1 MGIEIFI
8 MTVVFALSII
18 YLLTRTVT
26 TDNLLIGTTGAILV
40 GIIAGVIITGI
51 ITIFGNINFIISILM
66 GIIVVLVVGALIFL
80 IWFYRDPERSPP
92 SKDGIIISPADGRI
106 AYIKKIEKGEI
117 PLAVKGKNCIRLDEL
132 TKTSLFDKGGYLIGI
147 VMDIFDVHVN
157 RAPISG
163 QIVLVKYSPGKF
175 LSYKDIEEA
184 EILNEKNT
192 IVIDNGFFK
201 VGVVQIA
208 SRIVKRIVSY
218 VNKGDYI
225 KIGDRIGMIKF
236 GSLLDVI
243 LPDIPGLKIVVSVNE
258 KVYAG
263 ISIIAEYD
271 KSMKKEE
278 EAY

>member
-66 GIIVVLVVGALIFL
+66 GMIVVLVVGALIFL

-92 SKDGIIISPADGRI
+92 SKDRIIISPADGRI

-163 QIVLVKYSPGKF
+163 RIVLVKYSPGKF
-175 LSYKDIEEA
+175 LSYKNIEEA

-208 SRIVKRIVSY
+208 SRIVKRIVSN

>member
-1 MGIEIFI
+1 M
-8 MTVVFALSII
+8 
-18 YLLTRTVT
+18 
-26 TDNLLIGTTGAILV
+26 
-40 GIIAGVIITGI
+40 
-51 ITIFGNINFIISILM
+51 
-66 GIIVVLVVGALIFL
+66 
-80 IWFYRDPERSPP
+80 
-92 SKDGIIISPADGRI
+92 
-106 AYIKKIEKGEI
+106 
-117 PLAVKGKNCIRLDEL
+117 AVKGKNCIRLDEL

-163 QIVLVKYSPGKF
+163 RIVLVKYSPGKF
-175 LSYKDIEEA
+175 LSYKNIEEA

-208 SRIVKRIVSY
+208 SRIVKRIVSN

>member
-8 MTVVFALSII
+8 ITVVFALSII

-51 ITIFGNINFIISILM
+51 ITIFGDINFIISILIGM
-66 GIIVVLVVGALIFL
+66 IVVLVVGALIFL

-92 SKDGIIISPADGRI
+92 SKDGIVISPADGRI

-184 EILNEKNT
+184 EISNEKNT

-201 VGVVQIA
+201 VGIVQIA
-208 SRIVKRIVSY
+208 SRIVKRIVSN

-236 GSLLDVI
+236 GSLVDLIIDERSSC
-243 LPDIPGLKIVVSVNE
+243 KIIVSENE